1 MTWLVAGLGNPGP
14 AYAATRHNIGAMVIE
29 AFAQRTHSKLT
40 RHKRALAF
48 TCETHVGNPGSISN
62 VVLALPQSY
71 MNESGGPVKALLDFY
86 HVEPSK
92 LVVIHDELDIDFSTI
107 RVKFG
112 GGDNG
117 HNGLKSIRK
126 SIGTG
131 DFYRER
137 VGVGRPPGRQ
147 EPADFVLSPFNA
159 PERKE
164 LPSVI
169 DRSVDAVEAL
179 ILHGLD
185 YAQSRFNS

>member
-1 MTWLVAGLGNPGP
+1 
-14 AYAATRHNIGAMVIE
+14 MVIE

-40 RHKRALAF
+40 RHKRVLAL
-48 TCETHVGNPGSISN
+48 TCETHVGDPGSISR
-62 VVLALPQSY
+62 VILAFPLSF
-71 MNESGGPVKALLDFY
+71 MNESGGPVKALMDFY
-86 HVEPSK
+86 GVEPSN

-126 SIGTG
+126 SMGTG

-147 EPADFVLSPFNA
+147 EPADFVLSPFSST
-159 PERKE
+159 ERKE

-169 DRSVDAVEAL
+169 ERGVDAVEAL
-179 ILHGLD
+179 ILHGLE
-185 YAQSRFNS
+185 YSQSRFNS